1 MAIAEERL
9 PVSDLTQLSS
19 VVADDMLLTQTS
31 GSNGDVMLTPISE
44 IISRILEPIFAKL
57 DSPALIGEPTAP
69 SIADNTAEDDRLA
82 TTAFVQLI
90 AALKANTASPEFTG
104 QAHFAD
110 HVPTTE
116 TGDGETVTLA
126 TQADIQGLTESI
138 DRLAE
143 SLSGLSGSF
152 DTLTATANLAITRGI
167 SATYM
172 TDAQLNRLH
181 ACKKN
186 GCLNLMFNAEFT
198 SAGFDAS
205 SGFKTIATIS
215 GWRAVRD
222 VYASIPCQ
230 TDSTKILILVVLANG
245 QIQVYSTKPITGW
258 YRTNITVPYTS

>member
-44 IISRILEPIFAKL
+44 IISRILDPLFARL
-57 DSPALIGEPTAP
+57 DSPALTGEPTAP

-110 HVPTTE
+110 HIPTTE
-116 TGDGETVTLA
+116 TGEGETVTLA

-138 DRLAE
+138 NGLAE
-143 SLSGLSGSF
+143 SLSGLAGSF
-152 DTLTATANLAITRGI
+152 DTLTTTVNLAITRVI
-167 SATYM
+167 STTYM
-172 TDAQLNRLH
+172 NDTQFNRLR
-181 ACKKN
+181 AYKKN
-186 GCLNLMFNAEFT
+186 GCLHLVFNAEFT
-198 SAGFDAS
+198 STGYNAS
-205 SGFKTIATIS
+205 SDFQTIATIS
-215 GWRAVRD
+215 GWRTTYDNIMA
-222 VYASIPCQ
+222 IPNQ
-230 TDSTKILILVVLANG
+230 TDSTKILMLQITYNG
-245 QIQVYSTKPITGW
+245 NVKVYSTKAISGW
-258 YRTNITVPYTS
+258 YRTIITVPYTS

>member
-44 IISRILEPIFAKL
+44 IISRILDPIFARL
-57 DSPALIGEPTAP
+57 DSPALTGEPTAP
-69 SIADNTAEDDRLA
+69 SIADNTAEDDRIA

-110 HVPTTE
+110 HIPTTE
-116 TGDGETVTLA
+116 TGEGETVTLA
-126 TQADIQGLTESI
+126 TQADIQALTESI
-138 DRLAE
+138 NGLAE
-143 SLSGLSGSF
+143 SLSGLAGSF
-152 DTLTATANLAITRGI
+152 DTLTANVSLAITRVI

-172 TDAQLNRLH
+172 TDVQLNRL
-181 ACKKN
+181 AASKKN
-186 GCLNLMFNAEFT
+186 GCLHLKFNAEFT
-198 SAGFDAS
+198 SAGFNAS
-205 SGFKTIATIS
+205 SDFQTIATIS
-215 GWRAVRD
+215 GWRAVRE
-222 VYASIPCQ
+222 VFASVPCQ
-230 TDSTKILILVVLANG
+230 NDSTKILTLLVRDNG

-258 YRTNITVPYTS
+258 YRTHITVPYTS